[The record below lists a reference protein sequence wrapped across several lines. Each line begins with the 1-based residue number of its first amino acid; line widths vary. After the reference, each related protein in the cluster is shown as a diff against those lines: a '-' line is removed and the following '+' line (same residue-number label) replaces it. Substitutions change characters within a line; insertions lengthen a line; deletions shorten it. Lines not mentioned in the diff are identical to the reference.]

1 MTKRTKYSWIY
12 WLAIM
17 FLFILMDW
25 LVFPSTQG
33 NKELSYNEFV
43 DSVRNGKVERVIFLQ
58 DKIIGEFKSN
68 TNSVKS
74 ITQAPTAPWRIRIP
88 DLEKQVEKQ
97 FVVSRIPNMNEEY
110 LINDLL
116 AAKVNFKG
124 HFQDNTVLNFFLNW
138 ILPLVVFML
147 LWGYFFK
154 KMGNKNPML
163 EIGRNK
169 AQIQAEKPANPITFK
184 DVAGIDEAVEEVKE
198 LVDFLKNPSKYTRLG
213 GKLPKGVLLV
223 GHLGTGKPYWLKR

>member
-25 LVFPSTQG
+25 LVFPTTQG

-58 DKIIGEFKSN
+58 DKIVGEFKSGAN
-68 TNSVKS
+68 NASS
-74 ITQAPTAPWRIRIP
+74 MTQAPTAPWRIRIP

-124 HFQDNTVLNFFLNW
+124 HFQDNTVLNFFSTGFY
-138 ILPLVVFML
+138 PLCCLCCYGDIFSEKWATKTPCSKL
-147 LWGYFFK
+147 EETKHKFRQ
-154 KMGNKNPML
+154 KNL
-163 EIGRNK
+163 
-169 AQIQAEKPANPITFK
+169 QIQ
-184 DVAGIDEAVEEVKE
+184 
-198 LVDFLKNPSKYTRLG
+198 
-213 GKLPKGVLLV
+213 
-223 GHLGTGKPYWLKR
+223 